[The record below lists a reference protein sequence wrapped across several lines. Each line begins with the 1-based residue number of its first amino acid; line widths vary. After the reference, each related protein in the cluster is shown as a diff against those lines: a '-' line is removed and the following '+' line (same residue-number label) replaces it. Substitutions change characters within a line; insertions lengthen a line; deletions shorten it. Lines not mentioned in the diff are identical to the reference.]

1 VGGSLAPV
9 ESDWA
14 AGLSDDDIARTLLA
28 ARAEHRTLPPISSA
42 GDLSLE
48 RAYDIQQCG
57 TKRRLADGQR
67 IIGWKLGYTSLAM
80 REQMGVS
87 EPNFGPLFSSMV
99 VRDYDDVGNRF
110 TQPKVEPEI
119 AVVMGRDIVD
129 PSQVRGAVVA
139 AYACLEIVDS
149 VFTDY
154 TFTLADNTA
163 DGSSAAGVV
172 CGLDLVTV
180 DLASVEVELLRDG
193 EVIGSATGAAASG
206 DPLAG
211 VEWLA
216 EQLLARGERLHIG
229 DFVIS
234 GGLTKACD
242 LLPGSTVEGRF
253 MCADG
258 NASATVRRS

>member
-1 VGGSLAPV
+1 VQS
-9 ESDWA
+9 EWA
-14 AGLSDDDIARTLLA
+14 VGLSDDDIARTLLA
-28 ARAEHRTLPPISSA
+28 ARAEQRTLPPISAS
-42 GDLSLE
+42 GELSLE
-48 RAYDIQQCG
+48 RAYAIQQCG

-80 REQMGVS
+80 RKQMAVTA
-87 EPNFGPLFSSMV
+87 PNFGPLFNTMV

-119 AVVMGRDIVD
+119 AVVMGRDIAD
-129 PSQVRGAVVA
+129 PSQVRGAVVG

-172 CGLDLVTV
+172 CGLDLRTI
-180 DLASVEVELLRDG
+180 DLASIEVELIRNG
-193 EVIGSATGAAASG
+193 ETVATANGAAASD
-206 DPLAG
+206 DPLSG

-229 DFVIS
+229 DFVIT
-234 GGLTKACD
+234 GGLTAACD
-242 LLPGSTVEGRF
+242 LAPGTTVEGRF
-253 MCADG
+253 TGVDD
-258 NASATVRRS
+258 NASATVRRL

>member
-1 VGGSLAPV
+1 VK
-9 ESDWA
+9 SDWA
-14 AGLSDDDIARTLLA
+14 NGLSDDEIARTLLA
-28 ARAEHRTLPPISSA
+28 RRADHRTLPPISAS
-42 GDLSLE
+42 GELPLE
-48 RAYDIQQCG
+48 RAYAIQQCC

-67 IIGWKLGYTSLAM
+67 IIGWKLGYTSIAM

-119 AVVMGRDIVD
+119 AVVIGRDIAD
-129 PSQVRGAVVA
+129 PKQVRSAVLA
-139 AYACLEIVDS
+139 AYACLEVVDS
-149 VFTDY
+149 VFIDY
-154 TFTLADNTA
+154 SFTLADNTA

-172 CGLDLVTV
+172 CGLGLNTK
-180 DLASVEVELLRDG
+180 DLAAVEVELMLND
-193 EVIGSATGAAASG
+193 EVIATAAGAAASG
-206 DPLAG
+206 DPIAG

-216 EQLLARGERLHIG
+216 EQLLARGEQLHVG
-229 DFVIS
+229 DFVIT

-242 LLPGSTVEGRF
+242 LSAGSKVEGRF
-253 MCADG
+253 TSPDG